1 MNGNQMNGNQ
11 MNGNNMMEM
20 IKTQLMTFTMMKS
33 MNGNDDKSGQ
43 DNGMLNMIYIF
54 LATAVID
61 FICKS
66 VLPGTMHE
74 FNKFYNSKISNNK
87 LLKELTLKQS
97 DIKS

>member
-1 MNGNQMNGNQ
+1 MNGNQ

-33 MNGNDDKSGQ
+33 MNGNDDNSGQ

-61 FICKS
+61 FI
-66 VLPGTMHE
+66 
-74 FNKFYNSKISNNK
+74 SNQYCLVQCVN
-87 LLKELTLKQS
+87 LINFTTLK
-97 DIKS
+97 